1 MTDFFLR
8 IFVSSRSDLPDER
21 NAAFDAV
28 NEAGHDPDRYENW
41 PALSQRPLDA
51 SIAAVKRDDILVLL
65 LGSTYGLLSETGR
78 SITHEEYLAARE
90 KNIPVLP
97 FSVGSG
103 DPDPA
108 QAEFIAE
115 VQKNETIRTVAS
127 IDALKSEIKRALSAE
142 VARGYREQ
150 RDSPVDAEI
159 RMSSISVDRRMAI
172 TIDAQAEVIDSLR
185 GAITRQAAE
194 RLNAARAVFRE
205 GRPNDAIAML
215 DELRRDAAWNQID
228 RDVRARALSTL
239 ASFRRAT
246 GSTADDVEPLLQDAK
261 KIDPDADHSYFDALQ
276 NFEANGPGN
285 TLELLSAVH
294 NTRTLNL
301 KVALLLE
308 VGQIDE
314 AANLIEHPPEGVDSD
329 VETERLRGFVE
340 FARGHVEGAI
350 SVLEAALK
358 KEPRSYALRVALAIA
373 KIASTIAPA
382 ERPTQPGPWPPPVDP
397 AFVVASSE
405 MLVRLDEAA
414 TTLGEV
420 IGNTQ
425 WTGMPLEQAR
435 GWRLAALALHPE
447 RREAARVFARQ
458 LLELDPADSAALVW
472 SNAFGFDIDVDK
484 AEAVL
489 SSETPSTLS
498 ASRVIAVIA
507 AVEHTNAFARA
518 ESLLARHRAVFDDEP
533 DLWHFWKARL
543 FMDIGQF
550 EKAEELIP
558 NIDRAEVR
566 ETGELMLGESRA
578 KANGD
583 WDDFVRLADRIDPGY
598 RPLTIRARLGRW
610 TEIVDQAVLL
620 AEQAPSPAFVSLAA
634 TALFHVRR
642 NAESLAVLDRY
653 RGIWSR
659 SLSAIQMQRLELRN
673 QLVLGHLQEA
683 LKGAEQLF
691 QRSSSSSDLIMTIHA
706 AISAGRWKNAR
717 FWASRLIDAD
727 PGDVSA
733 SDIFRTAQMIMIE
746 DRELARELWRRAA
759 TDGVAHELLPFAI
772 PLAMALGLGDEAAKL
787 KQSAMA
793 TGVLR
798 EATAEEFAV
807 AQNELKANIG
817 AAIQAYAR
825 AEMPLAFLLAA
836 TGRPL
841 ADVFDKQL
849 ATGGDAAVG
858 AVPPLYV
865 RHGGRML
872 SHHLSLAGVTSL
884 TIDVSTILL
893 ADALGI
899 LDAMEK
905 RFESLR
911 ISSVTC
917 TALAEQETLLHAAV
931 AANTDDAEKQR
942 LDRLVTRLSKLASRI
957 GAGFS
962 SGKYVAFAP
971 AVSAGEDVDL
981 DLTSQ
986 ALADFFLANDQPN
999 HAFAV
1004 DDRFASS
1011 RLILHGS
1018 NVVTLPNVLAALRA
1032 SKNLDDDGYF
1042 RILLRL
1048 RRANFRFIDL
1058 TGDEI
1063 VYWLT
1068 KAKWNGGE
1076 LQESEPLQVMRVYI
1090 NSALSDRNLLVIPIP
1105 ASTPDHA
1112 FGEGPFALNSS
1123 FAPVQALSTLWSLT
1137 EFTIEQRTAMSDWI
1151 LHNLYTGSFG
1161 VQHLYG
1167 QGFNAGRDLMLN
1179 DIAGLLTMFFDLDLT
1194 VGRAFGE
1201 WVQSRIAMHRLDA
1214 DPDLFRDVIA
1224 AIKQQLLH
1232 MMKLADGDLGRRMIR
1247 AVFAVLPSGMRK
1259 EIALDSTFT
1268 TTVQLRGRASIRIA
1282 GFEFLE
1288 EDFWKAIAGLRKR
1301 SSVSLRTT
1309 AAEKVRVRRAPGD
1322 AGLHLH
1328 LGKQRRFYPSES
1340 FVALTFKNDDELES
1354 HLHEHPEA
1362 FDIDDQALDA
1372 AIQELLALPT
1382 PRERNERHRKW
1393 AANSAAAHYADL
1405 RQLFGQ
1411 ANHTF
1416 SDLMPG
1422 SDALLRHYFP
1432 GHTAGTDLDAAVAF
1446 APLIERADLPDTL
1459 RRAIVIPITLPDR
1472 LLARFTAESAARRG
1486 QILTELR
1493 EEAGSPV
1500 ARAHV
1505 AVLGFAS
1512 GTEADRQLALTMIDE
1527 LAGSNAAAKETKLFM
1542 TVLRFAYWRLS
1553 RVSSLA
1559 DAPRL
1564 LLAWA
1569 HAGRLLGIFAATKS
1583 DLDQLDESFL
1593 DVGMS
1598 YPDDYWTRSASSLD
1612 VLHPFTMTGLRTVA
1626 VSLAHVATVVSN
1638 KSDATEVG
1646 SKLANFIYPNGA
1658 ALAFPFLR
1666 DSGLGTNICQS
1677 FLGTD
1682 LSDPLVEI
1690 NDAGAALLTGMARDE
1705 ILSRAMQKIG
1715 EDPGSDTAWQLIHA
1729 VTGTLPP
1736 PSNVH
1741 AWLEEVS
1748 RGPKLETIA
1757 ESDAAI
1763 EAFTVLSD
1771 VQTHFGDDYR
1781 GRVEDLAV
1789 AAVTHWQKREREAKA
1804 TTQDVNRWSFI
1815 AMALAARPESR
1826 EDTGSA
1832 LGRIFRRFIDA
1843 APEIAPMLSSL
1854 LSRMPFQ
1861 LPMDYLLP
1869 LWPAVIAVRAMP
1881 QVGMS
1886 PRS

>member
-1 MTDFFLR
+1 MADFFLR
-8 IFVSSRSDLPDER
+8 ILVSSRSDLPDER
-21 NAAFDAV
+21 IAAFDAIS
-28 NEAGHDPDRYENW
+28 EAGHDPDRYEDW

-65 LGSTYGLLSETGR
+65 LGATYGLLTETGR

-90 KNIPVLP
+90 KNIPVLA
-97 FSVGSG
+97 FLVGSG
-103 DPDPA
+103 DPEPA
-108 QAEFIAE
+108 QAELIAE
-115 VQKNETIRTVAS
+115 VEKNQTIRPVAS
-127 IDALKSEIKRALSAE
+127 IDALKSEIKKALSAE

-150 RDSPVDAEI
+150 RDAPLDTQI
-159 RMSSISVDRRMAI
+159 RTSGISVDRRMAI

-194 RLNAARAVFRE
+194 KLNAARTAFRE

-215 DELRRDAAWNQID
+215 DELRREAAWNQID

-261 KIDPDADHSYFDALQ
+261 KIDPDADRSYFDALQ
-276 NFEANGPGN
+276 NFEANGPVN
-285 TLELLSAVH
+285 TLEVLSVVR

-301 KVALLLE
+301 KAALLLE

-314 AANLIEHPPEGVDSD
+314 AANLIEQPPEGVDSD

-340 FARGHVEGAI
+340 FARGDVEGAI
-350 SVLEAALK
+350 SILEATVNR
-358 KEPRSYALRVALAIA
+358 EPRSYALRVALAIA

-382 ERPTQPGPWPPPVDP
+382 ERPTQPGAWPPPVDP
-397 AFVVASSE
+397 AFVAASSD
-405 MLVRLDEAA
+405 MLARLDDAA
-414 TTLGEV
+414 ATLGEV

-447 RREAARVFARQ
+447 RREAARAFARQ

-472 SNAFGFDIDVDK
+472 SNAFGFDVDVEK

-489 SSETPSTLS
+489 SSETASPVN

-507 AVEHTNAFARA
+507 AVEHTQAFARA
-518 ESLLARHRAVFDDEP
+518 ESLLDQHRAAFDDEP

-543 FMDIGQF
+543 LMDRGQF

-558 NIDRAEVR
+558 SINRAELR
-566 ETGELMLGESRA
+566 ETCELMLSESRA

-583 WDDFVRLADRIDPGY
+583 WNDFVRLADRLDPGY
-598 RPLTIRARLGRW
+598 RPLAIRARLGRW
-610 TEIVDQAVLL
+610 NEIVDQALLL
-620 AEQAPSPAFVSLAA
+620 AEQAPSPASVSLAT

-642 NAESLAVLDRY
+642 NHESLAILDRH
-653 RGIWSR
+653 RGLWSR
-659 SLSAIQMQRLELRN
+659 SPRAIQMQRMQLRN
-673 QLVLGHLQEA
+673 QLVLGQLQEA
-683 LKGAEQLF
+683 LKGAEKLF
-691 QRSSSSSDLIMTIHA
+691 QRTGSSSDLLMTIHA
-706 AISAGRWKNAR
+706 AISAGRWKDAR
-717 FWASRLIDAD
+717 FWASRLLDIDA
-727 PGDVSA
+727 GDVSA
-733 SDIFRTAQMIMIE
+733 ADVFRTAQTIMIE
-746 DRELARELWRRAA
+746 DRELARELWKRAA
-759 TDGVAHELLPFAI
+759 KNGVANEILPLAI
-772 PLAMALGLGDEAAKL
+772 RLAMALGLVDEAAEL
-787 KQSAMA
+787 TQSAMG

-798 EATAEEFAV
+798 EATAEEFAI

-849 ATGGDAAVG
+849 ATGGDGAVG
-858 AVPPLYV
+858 SVQPLYV

-893 ADALGI
+893 SDALGV
-899 LDAMEK
+899 LDAIEK

-917 TALAEQETLLHAAV
+917 AALAEQETLLHAAI

-942 LDRLVTRLSKLASRI
+942 LERLVTRLSKLASRI
-957 GAGFS
+957 GAGLS
-962 SGKYVAFAP
+962 SGKYVAFAT
-971 AVSAGEDVDL
+971 ASATGEDVDL

-986 ALADFFLANDQPN
+986 ALADFFLASDQPN
-999 HAFAV
+999 HAFVV

-1011 RLILHGS
+1011 RLTLHGS
-1018 NVVTLPNVLAALRA
+1018 NVVTLLNVLAALRESA
-1032 SKNLDDDGYF
+1032 HLEEDGYF

-1063 VYWLT
+1063 VHWLT
-1068 KAKWNGGE
+1068 KAKWNDGE

-1090 NSALSDRNLLVIPIP
+1090 NSALSDRNLRVIPIP

-1137 EFTIEQRTAMSDWI
+1137 EFTIEQLTAMSDWI

-1167 QGFNAGRDLMLN
+1167 KGFNAARDLMLN
-1179 DIAGLLTMFFDLDLT
+1179 DVAGLLTMFFDLDLT
-1194 VGRAFGE
+1194 IGRAFGD

-1214 DPDLFRDVIA
+1214 DPELFPDLIA

-1232 MMKLADGDLGRRMIR
+1232 MLTLADGDLGRKIIR
-1247 AVFAVLPSGMRK
+1247 AVFAVLPSGIRK
-1259 EIALDSTFT
+1259 EIALDATFT
-1268 TTVQLRGRASIRIA
+1268 TKVQLRGRASIRIT

-1288 EDFWKAIAGLRKR
+1288 EDFWKAIARLRKR
-1301 SSVSLRTT
+1301 SSVSLRTN
-1309 AAEKVRVRRAPGD
+1309 AAERIRVSRAPGD
-1322 AGLHLH
+1322 AGLYFD
-1328 LGKQRRFYPSES
+1328 LGKQRHIYPNES
-1340 FVALTFKNDDELES
+1340 FVRLAFEKDGELRS
-1354 HLHEHPEA
+1354 YLRSHPEI
-1362 FDIDDQALDA
+1362 FDVNDQALNA
-1372 AIQELLALPT
+1372 AIEELLALPT
-1382 PRERNERHRKW
+1382 AKERNERYRER
-1393 AANSAAAHYADL
+1393 AANSAAVHYAGL
-1405 RQLFGQ
+1405 RELFGQ

-1432 GHTAGTDLDAAVAF
+1432 GFNSRTDLDAAAAF
-1446 APLIERADLPDTL
+1446 EPLIERADLLDVL
-1459 RRAIVIPITLPDR
+1459 RRAIVMPIGLPGR
-1472 LLARFTAESAARRG
+1472 LVARFTAESEACRG
-1486 QILTELR
+1486 HILAELR
-1493 EEAGSPV
+1493 EEVGSPV

-1512 GTEADRQLALTMIDE
+1512 GTEADQQLALTMIDE
-1527 LAGSNAAAKETKLFM
+1527 LAGSKSAAKETKLFM
-1542 TVLRFAYWRLS
+1542 TVLRFVYWRLS
-1553 RVSSLA
+1553 RISSLA

-1569 HAGRLLGIFAATKS
+1569 HAGRLLGIFVATKS
-1583 DLDQLDESFL
+1583 DIDQLHDSFV
-1593 DVGMS
+1593 DAGMQ
-1598 YPDDYWTRSASSLD
+1598 YPNDYWTRTASSRD
-1612 VLHPFTMTGLRTVA
+1612 VLHPFTATGLRTVA
-1626 VSLAHVATVVSN
+1626 ASLAHVAAVVSN
-1638 KSDATEVG
+1638 KNDAIEVG
-1646 SKLANFIYPNGA
+1646 SKLEKLIYPNGTA
-1658 ALAFPFLR
+1658 IAFPFLR
-1666 DSGLGTNICQS
+1666 DSGLGTNVSHS
-1677 FLGTD
+1677 FLDTD
-1682 LSDPLVEI
+1682 LSDPLVEV
-1690 NDAGAALLTGMARDE
+1690 NEAGAALLTSMARDE
-1705 ILSRAMQKIG
+1705 ILSRAMQKID
-1715 EDPGSDTAWQLIHA
+1715 EDPESDTAWQFIDA
-1729 VTGTLPP
+1729 FIGNLPP
-1736 PSNVH
+1736 PPTIH
-1741 AWLEEVS
+1741 AGLEEVA
-1748 RGPKLETIA
+1748 RGPKLDAIA
-1757 ESDAAI
+1757 ESDTAI
-1763 EAFTVLSD
+1763 RAFTVLSNL
-1771 VQTHFGDDYR
+1771 QIHFGDDYR

-1789 AAVTHWQKREREAKA
+1789 AALTHWQKRERDAKA
-1804 TTQDVNRWSFI
+1804 TAEDVNRWSFI

-1843 APEIAPMLSSL
+1843 APEIAPMLSVL

-1886 PRS
+1886 RRL